1 MKAFF
6 IRQFRALKTTP
17 NHYLRKS
24 VGGFFVVGGLFGFLP
39 VLGYWM
45 IPVGLALLAVDF
57 PLARRLYRNLIV
69 WWGRT
74 LQCCWPPARRIR
86 QALLAERFRKNG
98 RNPDTHNG
106 P

>member
-1 MKAFF
+1 MKEFL

-17 NHYLRKS
+17 NHHLRKT
-24 VGGFFVVGGLFGFLP
+24 VGGAFVVGGLFGFLP
-39 VLGYWM
+39 ILGYWM

-69 WWGRT
+69 WWGRNV
-74 LQCCWPPARRIR
+74 QRFWPPARRLR
-86 QALLAERFRKNG
+86 QTLLAERARRNG